1 MVTHNEQAPHI
12 ITEKFV
18 IKFKTQDI
26 LFEIQSNNYHALG
39 TGIYE
44 KYFKKKV
51 YVNLEVRIE
60 LY

>member
-1 MVTHNEQAPHI
+1 MMPIKYHVFLFMVTRNEQAPDI

-26 LFEIQSNNYHALG
+26 LFEIQSTNYHALG

-44 KYFKKKV
+44 KY
-51 YVNLEVRIE
+51 
-60 LY
+60 